1 MNLINNKPSTLSRIE
16 LNMFEF
22 HFFFIIVYV
31 FWLVSLLIFVVTV
44 IICFLYILS
53 AGYKM

>member
-16 LNMFEF
+16 LKMFEF